1 MSTQQPSISPEEK
14 SNADYRNGGWW
25 RNLPWWSKYLALPLV
40 CGFGGMTALLVCLR
54 MTPLPDG
61 IMVNPTHIDSA
72 DGQRLAEW
80 TLKGDRSMHV
90 PLSQIPQALR
100 NATIAVEDANFYH
113 HLAFNPLSI
122 GRALV
127 VDMRRGKVVEGGST
141 ITQQLAKNLF
151 LSQDRTITRKL
162 REALY
167 AIQLE
172 LHESKDSILE
182 EYLNAVYYGHGAYGV
197 DAAAHLYFNK
207 SVQNLDLAECAMLAG
222 LPKGPSLYSPLVNMT
237 LAKQRQHT
245 VLTRMVQTGHISQ
258 AEADKAFQEPLQL
271 STFHTPVQRAPY
283 FTSTAVAEAEQNFHL
298 SPDDLYRGDLRIK
311 TTLDPLLQQAAER
324 AISTTLTGTKGLQAA
339 LVALDPQTGA
349 IKAMV
354 GGRDYGS
361 SPYNRVFAERQPGS
375 TFKAMLYAAALE
387 HGWTP
392 ARQVNSEVTTFM
404 YDQDKLYTVHD
415 YGEFYAHRP
424 LTMREAIARSDNVY
438 AVTTNLDVGPDTV
451 LNTAHRMGID
461 SQMKPYPSLALGVF
475 PTSPLQVATAYAT
488 LANGGYRVTPFTVS
502 EVRDDKTGDVWVSH
516 PKADKALSR
525 QVAFQM
531 TDLLTS
537 VFEPHGTGYSAR
549 QYLHGV
555 AAAKTGTTKSDVWMV
570 GYTPKLVCA
579 VWVGY
584 DDNRPL
590 TLTESHLAAPIW
602 AKFMGTAQQR
612 LPSDWFKPPGGL
624 VRKVIDP
631 VTAGLATD
639 KCSVTE
645 ADYFARG
652 TEPEQP
658 CPLHATPEDSAH
670 KRPWYKSWLP
680 HWF

>member
-1 MSTQQPSISPEEK
+1 MPTQQPTISPEEK
-14 SNADYRNGGWW
+14 SNAGYRNGGWW
-25 RNLPWWSKYLALPLV
+25 RNLPWLSKYLALPLV
-40 CGFGGMTALLVCLR
+40 SGFGGMTALLVCLR

-80 TLKGDRSMHV
+80 TIKGDRSMHV
-90 PLSQIPQALR
+90 PLAQIPLALR
-100 NATIAVEDANFYH
+100 NATIAVEDAKFYH

-122 GRALV
+122 GRALL
-127 VDMRRGKVVEGGST
+127 VDMRRRKVVEGGST

-151 LSQDRTITRKL
+151 LSQDRTMTRKL

-172 LHESKDSILE
+172 LHESKNLILE

-197 DAAAHLYFNK
+197 DAAARLYFNK
-207 SVQNLDLAECAMLAG
+207 SVQDLDLAECAMLAG

-245 VLTRMVQTGHISQ
+245 VLMRMVQTGCMSR

-271 STFHTPVQRAPY
+271 STVHAPLQRAPY
-283 FTSTAVAEAEQNFHL
+283 FTSSAVAEVEQNFHL
-298 SPDDLYRGDLRIK
+298 SPDDLYRGDLHIK

-324 AISTTLTGTKGLQAA
+324 AISTTLADTKGLQAA
-339 LVALDPQTGA
+339 LVALDPRTGA
-349 IKAMV
+349 IQAMV
-354 GGRDYGS
+354 GGRDYRT

-375 TFKAMLYAAALE
+375 TFKALLYAAALE

-392 ARQVNSEVTTFM
+392 ARQINSEVTTFM

-451 LNTAHRMGID
+451 VDTAHRMGIE
-461 SQMKPYPSLALGVF
+461 SQMKSYPSLALGVF

-502 EVRDDKTGDVWVSH
+502 EVRDGKTGDVWVSH

-537 VFEPHGTGYSAR
+537 VLNPHGTGYSVR

-570 GYTPKLVCA
+570 GYTPKVVCA

-612 LPSDWFKPPGGL
+612 LPSDWFKPPDGL

-631 VTAGLATD
+631 VTAGVATD

-645 ADYFARG
+645 TDYFARG

-658 CPLHATPEDSAH
+658 CPLHASPEDGAH
-670 KRPWYKSWLP
+670 KRPWYKSWVP
-680 HWF
+680 RWF